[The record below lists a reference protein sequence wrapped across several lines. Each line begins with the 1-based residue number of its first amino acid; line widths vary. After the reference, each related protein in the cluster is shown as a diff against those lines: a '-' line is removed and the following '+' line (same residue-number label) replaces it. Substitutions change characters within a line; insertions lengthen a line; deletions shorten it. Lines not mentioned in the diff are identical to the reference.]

1 MELPPDFIHTAPKGY
16 SYEVEQIKRNYLAIW
31 IVNHSIFSYTNT
43 PPRSI
48 WGFVKYKT
56 TKKGGTSRTYYA
68 PINSNKV
75 GKEVDINDTQPYSA
89 MQLNLTALEAAF
101 F

>member
-1 MELPPDFIHTAPKGY
+1 MELPPDFIHTAPKGF
-16 SYEVEQIKRNYLAIW
+16 SYEVEEFKRNFTAIW
-31 IVNHSIFSYTNT
+31 IVNHGIFSYSDT

-56 TKKGGTSRTYYA
+56 TKKGGISHTYYA
-68 PINSNKV
+68 PINSKRV
-75 GKEVDINDTQPYSA
+75 GKEVDINDTRSYTS
-89 MQLNLTALEAAF
+89 MQLNLTSLEAAF